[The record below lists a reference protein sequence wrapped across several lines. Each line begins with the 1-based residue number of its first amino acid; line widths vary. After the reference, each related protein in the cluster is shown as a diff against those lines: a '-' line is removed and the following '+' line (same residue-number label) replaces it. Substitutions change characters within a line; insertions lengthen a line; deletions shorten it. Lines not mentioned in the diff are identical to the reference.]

1 MWKKWRDV
9 LDRGVMQRGSAN
21 PIQIGGDLFMVF
33 RNTCR
38 RLAALNGGVR
48 AFVYASEGVLTVNV
62 LSVDALQPE
71 RIEDYRLVHPDWLMT
86 VDNKACIC
94 LTDQSEDARTTPE
107 MKVFLN
113 GHGAWED
120 EGCTIPF
127 FRRSAGKGTLRDA
140 AIAKLGE
147 GRVAES
153 EGVIRDTVSQLLAMP
168 ALKKAGFSWHRG
180 VVPEITFRWKAGTSR
195 GGRRGLSFAMM
206 RHAMKPVHGAIFKE
220 YARLNDYPCIG
231 DFTGSRTQCL
241 RVLAAHELAH
251 WLQYEPKVKRPE
263 WDFRAMHGE
272 GFRRTYRILREA
284 LSELGGE

>member
-1 MWKKWRDV
+1 M

-21 PIQIGGDLFMVF
+21 PIQIGGGLFMVF
-33 RNTCR
+33 RSTCR
-38 RLAALNGGVR
+38 RLAAVHGGARV
-48 AFVYASEGVLTVNV
+48 FIYAGEDMLTVNV
-62 LSVDALQPE
+62 LSVGVPQPSHT
-71 RIEDYRLVHPDWLMT
+71 EDYRLVHPDWLLP

-94 LTDQSEDARTTPE
+94 LADLKGDARATQ
-107 MKVFLN
+107 VFLN
-113 GHGAWED
+113 GKGAWED
-120 EGCTIPF
+120 EGCTMPF
-127 FRRSAGKGTLRDA
+127 FKRSAGKGSLRDA
-140 AIAKLGE
+140 AIAKLGR

-153 EGVIRDTVSQLLAMP
+153 EKVIQDTVSQLLAAP
-168 ALKKAGFSWHRG
+168 ALKKAGFSWRRG

-206 RHAMKPVHGAIFKE
+206 RHAMKPEHGAIFKE
-220 YARLNDYPCIG
+220 YARLNDYPGIG

-263 WDFRAMHGE
+263 WDFRVTHGE

-284 LSELGGE
+284 LSELDGE